1 MAASLVWFYLF
12 AIVSLILFLLVPR
25 EEILNLLPFGLVGGF
40 VVALILQYFAVNVF
54 RWWEFNYAWIE
65 IFNTPLW
72 VSLSWIPPVIIFA
85 YFWSITNSIWGKLI
99 YVFSFAL
106 ITTIAEYISVLI
118 GYRKYLN
125 WNVYLTLVLA
135 FVIHFLLGSYLEFVD
150 KKLIK

>member
-1 MAASLVWFYLF
+1 MATSLVWFYLF
-12 AIVSLILFLLVPR
+12 VAFSLILFLLVPR

-54 RWWEFNYAWIE
+54 RWWKFNYGWVE
-65 IFNTPLW
+65 IFNTPLG

-99 YVFSFAL
+99 YIFSFAL
-106 ITTIAEYISVLI
+106 ITTIGEYIFVI
-118 GYRKYLN
+118 TEYRRYLN

-135 FVIHFLLGSYLEFVD
+135 FVIHLLLGSYLEFRRQ
-150 KKLIK
+150 KIN